1 MQRALCLL
9 RAGHD
14 GVQCHTLLCSAGC
27 PVPVR
32 AASEQLCV
40 CMCVCVHVC
49 VRVCV
54 RVRVKGFMH
63 SHWVEVGDRTHTHI
77 QHTYTHTYNI
87 HTRTHTRMHTQVQFP
102 ATRIKHLCQKA
113 CLALLYPLS
122 HISAHTHTHTHMYSD
137 THAQTHT
144 RLYTYKHVLTHRCSS
159 WPTCARRFWLARP
172 SHSYTLPHTQIGT
185 RT

>member
-87 HTRTHTRMHTQVQFP
+87 HTRTHT
-102 ATRIKHLCQKA
+102 
-113 CLALLYPLS
+113 
-122 HISAHTHTHTHMYSD
+122 HTHTTY
-137 THAQTHT
+137 THAHI
-144 RLYTYKHVLTHRCSS
+144 HACTHRYSS
-159 WPTCARRFWLARP
+159 QPPASNTCARRPAWHSSTL
-172 SHSYTLPHTQIGT
+172 SHT
-185 RT
+185 